1 MNLAMTH
8 LYPRQS
14 FFRNVDLDVHAS
26 VSSDAEFAVLID
38 GLAPVAFH
46 LERPPGL
53 ATFELHQQPV
63 EPGPAILEFVRQ
75 IENLLP
81 AARAFWDA
89 ATRRV
94 FDIGFESGQ
103 EPHCPFHA
111 SYPLGP
117 DVLAAVARVRGEIA
131 ITVYALGDGKH
142 IPPELLEPDQG

>member
-1 MNLAMTH
+1 MTSF
-8 LYPRQS
+8 YPRRN
-14 FFRNVDLDVHAS
+14 FFCTVDLDVHAA
-26 VSSDAEFAVLID
+26 VSSDAEFTVLID

-53 ATFELHQQPV
+53 ATFELHEDPV
-63 EPGPAILEFVRQ
+63 EPGPAILEFIRQ
-75 IENLLP
+75 IENLPP

-111 SYPLGP
+111 NYRLSP
-117 DVLAAVARVRGEIA
+117 DVLAAVTRVRGEIE
-131 ITVYALGDGKH
+131 ITMYALDDGKH
-142 IPPELLEPDQG
+142 TPPELLEPGEG